1 MRYVMGKK
9 KKVVLK
15 KQMIFNVISIIMVL
29 SIGFYYLGR
38 LIYYKID
45 SEKEIVYSDLLAK
58 RLIEEDYSN
67 IYNNEREL
75 SLPFLIVVLCKTTF

>member
-1 MRYVMGKK
+1 MGKK

-45 SEKEIVYSDLLAK
+45 SE
-58 RLIEEDYSN
+58 
-67 IYNNEREL
+67 
-75 SLPFLIVVLCKTTF
+75 TQ